1 LSLFDEIDLEI
12 THLKNL
18 FDAEGPYV
26 VGLRPND
33 LRLGDEGKS
42 GMLSFSPVAMLS
54 EIIGSETIVYLKH
67 KSFEMRMLVPKLVK
81 YEGHTIK
88 VCLDPSKIYVFGKQ
102 TGDLICKY
110 SKN

>member
-1 LSLFDEIDLEI
+1 MFDEIDLEI
-12 THLKNL
+12 THLNKL
-18 FDAEGPYV
+18 FKTEESYV
-26 VGLRPND
+26 LGVRPND

-67 KSFEMRMLVPKLVK
+67 KSTEMRMLVPKLVK
-81 YEGHTIK
+81 YEGHTIE
-88 VCLDPSKIYVFGKQ
+88 VCFDPRNLYVFGKQ
-102 TGDLICKY
+102 SGDLICKY